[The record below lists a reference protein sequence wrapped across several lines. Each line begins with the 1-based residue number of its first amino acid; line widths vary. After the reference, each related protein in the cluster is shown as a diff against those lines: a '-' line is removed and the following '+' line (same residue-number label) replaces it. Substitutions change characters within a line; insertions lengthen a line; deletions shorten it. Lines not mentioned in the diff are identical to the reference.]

1 MAQTVDRNAHQ
12 EGTTV
17 LCRSCGK
24 QIEADARFCRYCG
37 TAQAEPTSGAT
48 AAATGPTASPAAT
61 GTRPARGGGLEERL
75 RRLFPRHH
83 LQDEFMHLATIVAFV
98 IAVIGFI
105 FGMTALWAFGVT
117 WLLFAIALLLFLM
130 IREST
135 LSHVRTHPDAERSQ
149 RPRAV
154 RPSPAPPATAGGGTV
169 EPARPAPAGPAA
181 PPAASGAPPKR

>member
-1 MAQTVDRNAHQ
+1 MF
-12 EGTTV
+12 
-17 LCRSCGK
+17 CRSCGK

-37 TAQAEPTSGAT
+37 KPQAEPTSGAT
-48 AAATGPTASPAAT
+48 AAAPGATASPGAA
-61 GTRPARGGGLEERL
+61 GTRPAPRGGFEARL
-75 RRLFPRHH
+75 RHLFPRHH

-105 FGMTALWAFGVT
+105 FGMTSLWAFGVT

-149 RPRAV
+149 RPRGA
-154 RPSPAPPATAGGGTV
+154 RPSPAAASTEGATA
-169 EPARPAPAGPAA
+169 PPSPSLPAGPAA
-181 PPAASGAPPKR
+181 PPPAAGAPPKR